1 MKSELITIDSNQLP
15 VIEWQNV
22 RVVTTETLASG
33 YGTEA
38 SNIRMNLSNNKSR
51 FIEGIHYFNVT
62 GEALAHLRVNNIYA
76 QISNKARAIT
86 LYTEKG
92 AARMSKIVDTDE
104 AWSFF
109 EKMESAYFNQKSL
122 PSDPTTLGLPNFL
135 DPAESAIAWAEQ
147 HKKVQLLGVQVQQ
160 LETENDCLKN
170 LFKEGMTPTQFSK
183 MLNGVNSQQINH
195 FLAGLKWLYNESKS
209 GNNLRWRVA
218 ATARDKYLTE
228 KQNEIS
234 PHGANSFISYRPVL
248 LRKGAQRLYDQYLA
262 DKLPMKKNW
271 NGLHTHDK
279 TIQIVA

>member
-1 MKSELITIDSNQLP
+1 MSILITIETKNINDALIQTVNARDLHEFLESKQDFSTWMKKRISDYGFVENKDFIRLHKKMEANNATVIDYHISLDMAKELSMVERNEKGKQARQYFIECERRVLQPQTLLP
-15 VIEWQNV
+15 TAKELALMVV
-22 RVVTTETLASG
+22 RAEEEKEKLLL
-33 YGTEA
+33 E
-38 SNIRMNLSNNKSR
+38 NKS
-51 FIEGIHYFNVT
+51 
-62 GEALAHLRVNNIYA
+62 L
-76 QISNKARAIT
+76 S
-86 LYTEKG
+86 
-92 AARMSKIVDTDE
+92 
-104 AWSFF
+104 
-109 EKMESAYFNQKSL
+109 
-122 PSDPTTLGLPNFL
+122 
-135 DPAESAIAWAEQ
+135 
-147 HKKVQLLGVQVQQ
+147 
-160 LETENDCLKN
+160 TENDCLKN

-195 FLAGLKWLYNESKS
+195 YLAEIKWLYNESKS

>member
-1 MKSELITIDSNQLP
+1 MSNLIN
-15 VIEWQNV
+15 IETKNINGGLIQTVNARDLHAFLESKQEFANWIKDRIQQ
-22 RVVTTETLASG
+22 
-33 YGTEA
+33 YGFIEHQDFL
-38 SNIRMNLSNNKSR
+38 INLSKTPNGGRPAKEYHISLDMAKELSMVERNEKGKQARQYFIECERRILQPQTLLPTAKELALMVVRAEEEKEKLLLENKS
-51 FIEGIHYFNVT
+51 
-62 GEALAHLRVNNIYA
+62 L
-76 QISNKARAIT
+76 S
-86 LYTEKG
+86 
-92 AARMSKIVDTDE
+92 
-104 AWSFF
+104 
-109 EKMESAYFNQKSL
+109 
-122 PSDPTTLGLPNFL
+122 
-135 DPAESAIAWAEQ
+135 
-147 HKKVQLLGVQVQQ
+147 
-160 LETENDCLKN
+160 TENDCLKN

-195 FLAGLKWLYNESKS
+195 YLAAKNWLYNESKS

-279 TIQIVA
+279 IIQIVA